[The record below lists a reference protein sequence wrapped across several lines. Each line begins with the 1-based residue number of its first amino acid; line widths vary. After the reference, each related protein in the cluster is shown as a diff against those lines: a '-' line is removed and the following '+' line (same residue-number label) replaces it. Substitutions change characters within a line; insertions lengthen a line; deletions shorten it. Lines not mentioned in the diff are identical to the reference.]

1 MTKTTLLT
9 LLVLGLVLAPAAE
22 ARTTDV
28 KNCNGQ
34 KLTFDSD
41 DQSYTDS
48 DGKQYKANAQGEYPD
63 PPVDLCAKGQAGF
76 MKLVYTIQ
84 TWGAVIAIMAIAAFG
99 MMFMFSGG
107 NQQKRAVATGGLVGC
122 GVALLLLIFAVDI
135 VNAFQN
141 MF

>member
-1 MTKTTLLT
+1 MKTPMLL
-9 LLVLGLVLAPAAE
+9 LIVLGLVLAPAAE
-22 ARTTDV
+22 ARTTEV
-28 KNCNGQ
+28 KNCDGQ
-34 KLTFDSD
+34 KLTYDSD

-48 DGKQYKANAQGEYPD
+48 SGKQHKANSQGDYPD

-76 MKLVYTIQ
+76 MKMVFTIQ
-84 TWGAVIAIMAIAAFG
+84 TWGAVIAILAIAAFG

-107 NQQKRAVATGGLVGC
+107 NQQKRGVATGGLVGC

-135 VNAFQN
+135 VHAFQN

>member
-1 MTKTTLLT
+1 MMP
-9 LLVLGLVLAPAAE
+9 VVE

-34 KLTFDSD
+34 KLSYDSD

-48 DGKQYKANAQGEYPD
+48 SGKQYKQNADGGYTD

-76 MKLVYTIQ
+76 MKMVFTIQ
-84 TWGAVIAIMAIAAFG
+84 TWGSVIAILAIAAFG
-99 MMFMFSGG
+99 MVFMFSGG
-107 NQQKRAVATGGLVGC
+107 NQQKRAAATAGLVGC
-122 GVALLLLIFAVDI
+122 GIALLLLIFAVDI